1 MANYNIDPTDAGMA
15 ALESGG
21 KYSAANPDT
30 NARGKY
36 QFMPETF
43 AGVQRNN
50 PDLPKVT
57 WEEFQQNPDAQE
69 QYQKA
74 LRLENETTLKR
85 NGLPQTP
92 ANAYITHQ
100 FGAPKGIALLQADE
114 DMGID
119 KFLSPEIIANNRLD
133 PNMTVGDLRSFTN
146 QKMDEAMGVTAQP
159 YRVSI
164 AGTGDIPNAGQG
176 LTPHK
181 NPFENPQQQKTL
193 DALDASVAAIRKHK
207 EGSPAFNLAVASEFK
222 KDMGPNWQNA
232 FISALFGQ
240 KEQAMNWVTG
250 GKIAPPQMG
259 EAYVDKQ
266 LKRVM
271 INSNARGDKWI
282 TDASTGERLPD
293 SVQITSSAPESAIG
307 TGQIAQSVKAG
318 LTPMVGIGGRST
330 NQMAKFEDLENVK
343 NSWSPLLKTNSAS
356 LDQIQNYTK
365 KFAPALDNLSKNP
378 MAQTILS
385 TIQAF
390 GKGAVDRKALED
402 AALKMNIPKD
412 QLGDFVAYITK
423 LDVLNKNDA
432 SMKGNHAPGSGT
444 AGDPSFEGGSSNM
457 NKWLSNRIHDQAMQA
472 AYSQFFDK
480 EKSFSLSPSKLNDAF
495 VLSAEY
501 EAVKN
506 MQKYKEQGRSAKFV
520 DGAPIAN
527 FDKNGELIIQKWNA
541 NTKRGE

>member
-1 MANYNIDPTDAGMA
+1 MSNVNPTDAGIA

-21 KYSAANPDT
+21 NYSAANPVSR
-30 NARGKY
+30 ARGKF

-50 PDLPKVT
+50 PELPKVT

-74 LRLENETTLKR
+74 FRLENETTLKR
-85 NGLPQTP
+85 HGLPQTP

-119 KFLSPEIIANNRLD
+119 KFLSPEIIENNRLD

-146 QKMDEAMGVTAQP
+146 RKMDEAMGVTEQP
-159 YRVSI
+159 YRLSI
-164 AGTGDIPNAGQG
+164 AGTSDIPNAGQG
-176 LTPHK
+176 LTPPK

-193 DALDASVAAIRKHK
+193 DALDASVAAIRKHQ

-240 KEQAMNWVTG
+240 KEQAMNWITG

-259 EAYVDKQ
+259 EAYVDGQ

-271 INSNARGDKWI
+271 INSNARGDKWV
-282 TDASTGERLPD
+282 TDASTGNRLPD

-307 TGQIAQSVKAG
+307 TGQISQSVKAG

-330 NQMAKFEDLENVK
+330 NQMAKFEDFENIK
-343 NSWSPLLKTNSAS
+343 TSWSSLLPTNYGA
-356 LDQIQNYTK
+356 LEQIENYTK
-365 KFAPALDNLSKNP
+365 KFAPALDNLSKSP
-378 MAQTILS
+378 IAQTILS

-390 GKGAVDRKALED
+390 GKGTVDRKSLED
-402 AALKMNIPKD
+402 AALKIKVKPED
-412 QLGDFVAYITK
+412 LGEFIAYITK
-423 LDVLNKNDA
+423 MDVLNKNDA
-432 SMKGNHAPGSGT
+432 AMKGNHAPGSGT
-444 AGDPSFEGGSSNM
+444 AGDPSFEGGSGNM
-457 NKWLSNRIHDQAMQA
+457 QKWLSNRIHDQAMQS
-472 AYSQFFDK
+472 AYNQFFDK
-480 EKSFSLSPSKLNDAF
+480 EKSASFSPSELNKQF
-495 VLSAEY
+495 VRSAEY
-501 EAVKN
+501 QGVKN

-527 FDKNGELIIQKWNA
+527 FNKNGELIIQKWNA